1 MKALILYNP
10 AAGRIPVRRFV
21 FGAGDVL
28 SGLGWDVIVEP
39 TQSGTQATE
48 RAKQVAGR
56 LDAVFA
62 VGGDGTVGQ
71 VAAGL
76 AGSST
81 ALGILPAGTM
91 NVFAAEMGLQPFAW
105 NRLWG
110 LEENIRSLAKAPV
123 FSVDMGRC
131 NNNHFLLWAGMGLDA
146 VTIGQLEPRPRWDK
160 FVTVPHYAAQTMYN
174 AATWRGLEL
183 KVWADDRE
191 INGRFVLAIVSNIR
205 KYLGGLVT
213 LASDSYLDDG
223 QMDLWLFRGSHMGDT
238 VRHAVD
244 MVTQRHLTSEDVQR
258 VSFRTLRVLC
268 ENPIYLQM
276 DGDPAS
282 PATEIL
288 FEVLPRALK
297 LLIPERSLYLL
308 NTDRIKTKAAYT
320 YISR

>member
-21 FGAGDVL
+21 YGAGDVL
-28 SGLGWDVIVEP
+28 SGLGWQVDVEP
-39 TQSGTQATE
+39 TQSGEQATE
-48 RAKQVAGR
+48 RARQAAGQ

-110 LEENIRSLAKAPV
+110 LEENIRALAKAPL
-123 FSVDMGRC
+123 FSVDLGKC
-131 NNNHFLLWAGMGLDA
+131 NNSHFLLWTGIGLDA

-174 AATWRGLEL
+174 AATWRGVEL
-183 KVWADDRE
+183 NIKADGRE
-191 INGRFVLAIVSNIR
+191 INGRFVLAIVSNVR

-213 LASDSYLDDG
+213 LASDAYLDDG

-244 MVTQRHLTSEDVQR
+244 MVTQRHLTSDDVER
-258 VSFRTLRVLC
+258 VPFRSLQVSC
-268 ENPIYLQM
+268 ESPVNIQM
-276 DGDPAS
+276 DGDPAPQIS
-282 PATEIL
+282 EIN
-288 FEVLPRALK
+288 FEVLPRVLR
-297 LLIPERSLYLL
+297 LLIPERSMHLL
-308 NTDRIKTKAAYT
+308 NDDGTTTKAVLK